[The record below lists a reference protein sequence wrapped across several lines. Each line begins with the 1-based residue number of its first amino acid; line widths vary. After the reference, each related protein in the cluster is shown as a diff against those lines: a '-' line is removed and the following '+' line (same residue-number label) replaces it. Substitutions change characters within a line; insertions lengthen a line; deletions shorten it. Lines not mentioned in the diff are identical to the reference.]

1 MPNSSPFRDV
11 TIDPSTRIAEL
22 ERRVAKLEKINA
34 VLIDRVERSVDSQ
47 ANAFSLF
54 QTTIGLERQVRV
66 RTDELTRTL
75 RRLEQM
81 NDQLMLAKDMAERAN
96 RSKTRFLA
104 QAGHDLLQPLNAA
117 RLSISALAE
126 IQENDDGR
134 RLTRQVERAL
144 STIEGLLKTLLDI
157 SKLDAGV
164 VVPQVTAVALGELLE
179 DLTADFAPVAA
190 RRGLCLRVL
199 PSSVHVSTDPIMLTR
214 ILQNLIGNALRYT
227 EKGRVLVG
235 ARQRP
240 TTVRIDVVDTG
251 PGIAEDQHAMV
262 FEEFHRGKA
271 QVPDGEVGL
280 GLGLSIVQRLVGA
293 LGHRISLRS
302 RVGRGTMFSIELP
315 RADGPPLPL
324 PAAFEDRPSQGWGL
338 SGAVVGV
345 IDNDIAV
352 REATVAL
359 IERWHCRP
367 IPAHSGEEAVQRFRA
382 LGRAPDLMLVDY
394 HLDDE
399 TGLDAIAA
407 FRREIGTDVPAIIV
421 TADYGDETEARVAGA
436 GLELLRKPVK
446 PAELRALMAH
456 LLG

>member
-1 MPNSSPFRDV
+1 MRASNPFQDV
-11 TIDPSTRIAEL
+11 TIDPSSRIVEL

-47 ANAFSLF
+47 ASAFSLF

-75 RRLEQM
+75 RRLEQL
-81 NDQLMLAKDMAERAN
+81 NDQLILAKDMAEQAN

-126 IQENDDGR
+126 IQQEEDGR

-164 VVPQVTAVALGELLE
+164 MMPQVTTVALGELLG
-179 DLTADFAPVAA
+179 DLATDFEPLAA

-227 EKGRVLVG
+227 EKGRVVVG
-235 ARQRP
+235 ARLRP

-251 PGIAEDQHAMV
+251 PGIAEDQHALV
-262 FEEFHRGKA
+262 FEEFHRGKG
-271 QVPDGEVGL
+271 QSPDGEAGL
-280 GLGLSIVQRLVGA
+280 GLGLSIVQRLIGA
-293 LGHRISLRS
+293 LGHRISLKS
-302 RVGRGTMFSIELP
+302 RVGHGTCFSVELP

-324 PAAFEDRPSQGWGL
+324 AANFDDRPSQGWGL
-338 SGAVVGV
+338 SGAFVLV
-345 IDNDIAV
+345 IDNDTAV
-352 REATVAL
+352 REATVEL
-359 IERWHCRP
+359 IGRWHCET
-367 IPAHSGEEAVQRFRA
+367 IASSSGAEAARLVGQAAR
-382 LGRAPDLMLVDY
+382 LPDLMLIDY

-399 TGLDAIAA
+399 TGLDAIAT
-407 FRREIGTDVPAIIV
+407 FRATHGVPVPAIVV
-421 TADYGDETEARVAGA
+421 TADYGQETEDRVAAA